1 MAKKPSHQ
9 VHLTRVRD
17 ELISGKTMYEVIW
30 NLQNGLYDWYPDSA
44 SKNGSNLTK
53 LVKEALETCQY
64 ESMIARDEQKAL
76 HLERYLE
83 LYRDCRIHNDRATAR
98 AILSDIA
105 KLMGLNSP
113 SQIQLE
119 NKSYRVKLV

>member
-83 LYRDCRIHNDRATAR
+83 LYRDCRNNNDRATAR

>member
-83 LYRDCRIHNDRATAR
+83 LYRDCRTNNDRATAR

>member
-1 MAKKPSHQ
+1 MAKKPQHQ
-9 VHLTRVRD
+9 VHLARVRD
-17 ELISGKTMYEVIW
+17 ELISGKTLYEVVW

-44 SKNGSNLTK
+44 EKNGSNLTK
-53 LVKEALETCQY
+53 LVKEALETCKY

-83 LYRDCRIHNDRATAR
+83 LYRECRSHDDRTNAR

-119 NKSYRVKLV
+119 QKSYRVKLV